1 MANVGTTFIDR
12 FTNTVEHTGNS
23 MASVDDWF
31 EVHAHCSQY
40 SFAAN
45 VTSSANFTL
54 ALEANFN
61 GNGNWFT
68 IDTSKTI
75 NEAGQYV
82 YFYDG
87 RAATKIRMRIASIS
101 SGTVSLTPHIVA
113 VVTRHGYF
121 LRFWAAFFALRAV
134 SYAIAAACFWE

>member
-1 MANVGTTFIDR
+1 MANVGTTVTDR
-12 FTNTVEHTGNS
+12 FTNTIEFTGNS
-23 MASVDDWF
+23 MSSVDDWF
-31 EVHAHCSQY
+31 QVSAHSSEF

-75 NEAGQYV
+75 TSAGQYV
-82 YFYDG
+82 YFYNG
-87 RAATKIRMRIASIS
+87 KPATLIRMRIASIS
-101 SGTVSLTPHIVA
+101 TGTVALSPHIVVA
-113 VVTRHGYF
+113 YHG
-121 LRFWAAFFALRAV
+121 
-134 SYAIAAACFWE
+134 

>member
-1 MANVGTTFIDR
+1 MANVGTTVVDR
-12 FTNTVEHTGNS
+12 FTNTVEFTGNS
-23 MASVDDWF
+23 MSSVDDWF
-31 EVHAHCSQY
+31 QVHAHSSEF

-75 NEAGQYV
+75 TSAGQYV
-82 YFYDG
+82 YFYNG
-87 RAATKIRMRIASIS
+87 RPSTLIRMRIASIS
-101 SGTVSLTPHIVA
+101 SGTVALSPHIVVA
-113 VVTRHGYF
+113 YHG
-121 LRFWAAFFALRAV
+121 
-134 SYAIAAACFWE
+134 

>member
-1 MANVGTTFIDR
+1 MANVGTTAVDR
-12 FTNTVEHTGNS
+12 FTNTVEFTGNAMS
-23 MASVDDWF
+23 SVGDWLQ
-31 EVHAHCSQY
+31 VHAHSSEF

-75 NEAGQYV
+75 NSAGQYV
-82 YFYDG
+82 YFYTG
-87 RAATKIRMRIASIS
+87 KAATLIRMRIASIS
-101 SGTVSLTPHIVA
+101 SGTVAMTPHIVVA
-113 VVTRHGYF
+113 YHG
-121 LRFWAAFFALRAV
+121 
-134 SYAIAAACFWE
+134 

>member
-1 MANVGTTFIDR
+1 MANVGTTATDY
-12 FTNTVEHTGNS
+12 FTNTVETTGNS
-23 MASVDDWF
+23 MASVGDWF
-31 EVHAHCSQY
+31 EVMAHSSEF

-75 NEAGQYV
+75 TSAGQYV
-82 YFYDG
+82 YFYSG
-87 RAATKIRMRIASIS
+87 KAVTKVRMRIASIS
-101 SGTVSLTPHIVA
+101 SGTVAMTPHIVVA
-113 VVTRHGYF
+113 YHG
-121 LRFWAAFFALRAV
+121 
-134 SYAIAAACFWE
+134 